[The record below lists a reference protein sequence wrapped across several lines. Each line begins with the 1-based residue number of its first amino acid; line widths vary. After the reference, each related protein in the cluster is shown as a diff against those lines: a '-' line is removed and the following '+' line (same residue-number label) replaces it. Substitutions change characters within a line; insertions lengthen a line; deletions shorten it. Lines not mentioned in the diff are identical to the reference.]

1 MSADPE
7 TNELASGGEDGE
19 NGENGE
25 NEEDDFGSISS
36 GSLEPPPDTETENNQ
51 VRDRTDLP
59 EQQTRITNVDS
70 RLLRAQQSYE
80 PDDRLRSKDLVPV
93 TAKFNAFRAHLNTL
107 MPLIKTF
114 QGANRD
120 MQKARTKVSDYL
132 IHLSMWF

>member
-7 TNELASGGEDGE
+7 TNELASGGED
-19 NGENGE
+19 GENGE